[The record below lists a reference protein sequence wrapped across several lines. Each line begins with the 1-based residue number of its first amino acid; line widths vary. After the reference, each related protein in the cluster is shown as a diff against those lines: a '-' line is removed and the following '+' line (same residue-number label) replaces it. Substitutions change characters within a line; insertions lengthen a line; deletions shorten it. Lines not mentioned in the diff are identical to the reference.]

1 MDWNSV
7 NLPHLYHTIEQC
19 PKDGV
24 QMNPLYDEAYAAQSG
39 NESSPSLDTNASYN
53 ESRVP
58 LSENRPSTALTSYH
72 GLHRPTRLDWHRIG
86 QPLVRDFA
94 NDTWLKARR
103 VLAGCDSE
111 DELQNENSRFA
122 REISMTT
129 TPSKSDGMAY
139 SVSESEYPSPSQTPS
154 NVAFSP
160 FISPQKPR
168 QEQHVY
174 MVLHDAVPVAA
185 ESLATTSI
193 TGVYTTLEE
202 ANGFVERVAEETCR
216 DVPEEHMKMAIEN
229 GAFGFDILDV
239 KRHVL
244 HRVYIEKQ
252 TVRGEWSEMTE
263 IEETG
268 VMRDQVEDMG
278 IFDGF
283 AKMTL

>member
-7 NLPHLYHTIEQC
+7 NLPHLYNTIEQG

-24 QMNPLYDEAYAAQSG
+24 QVNPLYDESYATQNG
-39 NESSPSLDTNASYN
+39 NGSSPSLDTETSYN

-72 GLHRPTRLDWHRIG
+72 GLHRPARLDWHRIG

-94 NDTWLKARR
+94 NDTWLKTRR
-103 VLAGCDSE
+103 VLAACDSE
-111 DELQNENSRFA
+111 DDLQNDNSRFTQA
-122 REISMTT
+122 ISMTT
-129 TPSKSDGMAY
+129 TPSKSDGMTY
-139 SVSESEYPSPSQTPS
+139 TISESDYPSPSQTPS
-154 NVAFSP
+154 NITFTP
-160 FISPQKPR
+160 FMSPQKSS
-168 QEQHVY
+168 QGQHVY

-185 ESLATTSI
+185 ESLATTSV

-216 DVPEEHMKMAIEN
+216 DVPEEHMKMAIED

-252 TVRGEWSEMTE
+252 TVRGEWSEKPK

-268 VMRDQVEDMG
+268 VMREQVEDMG

-283 AKMTL
+283 AKMSL

>member
-7 NLPHLYHTIEQC
+7 NLPHLYNTVEQS

-24 QMNPLYDEAYAAQSG
+24 QINPLYDEAYAAQNG
-39 NESSPSLDTNASYN
+39 NDSSPSLDTGALYN
-53 ESRVP
+53 ES
-58 LSENRPSTALTSYH
+58 LIPSSGNYHSTTLTSYH
-72 GLHRPTRLDWHRIG
+72 GLHRPARLDWHRIG
-86 QPLVRDFA
+86 QPLVKDFA
-94 NDTWLKARR
+94 NDTWLKTRR
-103 VLAGCDSE
+103 VLANYDSE
-111 DELQNENSRFA
+111 DELQNENSKFTQA
-122 REISMTT
+122 ISMTT
-129 TPSKSDGMAY
+129 TPPKSDGMAY
-139 SVSESEYPSPSQTPS
+139 TVSESEYTSPSQTP
-154 NVAFSP
+154 NNTAFNP
-160 FISPQKPR
+160 FMSPQKLS
-168 QEQHVY
+168 QGQHVY

-185 ESLATTSI
+185 ESLATTSV

-216 DVPEEHMKMAIEN
+216 DVPEENMKMAIEN

-239 KRHVL
+239 ERHVL

-252 TVRGEWSEMTE
+252 TVRGEWSEKTE

-283 AKMTL
+283 ANLSL

>member
-7 NLPHLYHTIEQC
+7 NLPHLYNTIEQG

-24 QMNPLYDEAYAAQSG
+24 QVNPLYDESYATQNG
-39 NESSPSLDTNASYN
+39 NGSSPSLDTEASYN

-72 GLHRPTRLDWHRIG
+72 GLYRPARLDWHRIG

-94 NDTWLKARR
+94 NDTWLKTRR
-103 VLAGCDSE
+103 VLAACDSE
-111 DELQNENSRFA
+111 DDLQNDNSRFTQA
-122 REISMTT
+122 ISMTT
-129 TPSKSDGMAY
+129 TPSKSDGMTY
-139 SVSESEYPSPSQTPS
+139 TISESDYPPPSQTPS
-154 NVAFSP
+154 NIIFTP
-160 FISPQKPR
+160 FMSPQKSS
-168 QEQHVY
+168 QGQHVY

-185 ESLATTSI
+185 ESLATTSV

-216 DVPEEHMKMAIEN
+216 DVPEEHMKMAIED

-252 TVRGEWSEMTE
+252 TVRGEWSEKTK

-268 VMRDQVEDMG
+268 VMREQVEDMG

-283 AKMTL
+283 AKMSL

>member
-7 NLPHLYHTIEQC
+7 NLPHLYNTIEQG

-24 QMNPLYDEAYAAQSG
+24 QLNPLYDESYATQNG
-39 NESSPSLDTNASYN
+39 NGSSPSLDTEASYN

-58 LSENRPSTALTSYH
+58 LSENRPSTALISYH
-72 GLHRPTRLDWHRIG
+72 GLHRPARLDWHRIG

-94 NDTWLKARR
+94 NDTWLKTRR
-103 VLAGCDSE
+103 VLAACDSE
-111 DELQNENSRFA
+111 DDLQNDNSRFTQA
-122 REISMTT
+122 ISMTT
-129 TPSKSDGMAY
+129 TPSKSDGMTY
-139 SVSESEYPSPSQTPS
+139 TISESDYPSPSQTPS
-154 NVAFSP
+154 NITFTP
-160 FISPQKPR
+160 FMSPQKSS
-168 QEQHVY
+168 QGQHVY

-216 DVPEEHMKMAIEN
+216 DVPEEHLKMAIED

-252 TVRGEWSEMTE
+252 TVRGEWSEKTK

-283 AKMTL
+283 AKMSL

>member
-7 NLPHLYHTIEQC
+7 NLPHLYNTVEQS

-24 QMNPLYDEAYAAQSG
+24 QINPLYDEAYAAQNG
-39 NESSPSLDTNASYN
+39 NDSSPSLDTGASYN
-53 ESRVP
+53 ESLVP
-58 LSENRPSTALTSYH
+58 SSGNYHSTTLTSYH
-72 GLHRPTRLDWHRIG
+72 GLHRPARLDWHRIG
-86 QPLVRDFA
+86 QPLVKDFA
-94 NDTWLKARR
+94 NDTWLKTRR
-103 VLAGCDSE
+103 VLANYDSE
-111 DELQNENSRFA
+111 DDLQPFHV
-122 REISMTT
+122 
-129 TPSKSDGMAY
+129 PPKL
-139 SVSESEYPSPSQTPS
+139 SQG
-154 NVAFSP
+154 
-160 FISPQKPR
+160 
-168 QEQHVY
+168 QHIY

-185 ESLATTSI
+185 ESLATTSV

-216 DVPEEHMKMAIEN
+216 DVPEENMKMAIEN

-239 KRHVL
+239 ERHVL

-252 TVRGEWSEMTE
+252 TVRGEWSEKTE

-283 AKMTL
+283 ANLSL

>member
-7 NLPHLYHTIEQC
+7 NLPHMYNTIEQV

-24 QMNPLYDEAYAAQSG
+24 QLNPLYDEEYATQNG
-39 NESSPSLDTNASYN
+39 NESSPSLDTEASYN

-58 LSENRPSTALTSYH
+58 LSENRLSTAPTSYH
-72 GLHRPTRLDWHRIG
+72 GLHRPARLDWHRIG
-86 QPLVRDFA
+86 QPLARDFA
-94 NDTWLKARR
+94 NDTWMKTRR
-103 VLAGCDSE
+103 VLAACDSE
-111 DELQNENSRFA
+111 DDLQNENSRFTQA
-122 REISMTT
+122 ASMTS
-129 TPSKSDGMAY
+129 TPSKPFGMSY
-139 SVSESEYPSPSQTPS
+139 TVSESDYPSPSQTPS
-154 NVAFSP
+154 NVSFHP
-160 FISPQKPR
+160 FMSTQKSR
-168 QEQHVY
+168 QGQDVY

-185 ESLATTSI
+185 GSLATTSV

-216 DVPEEHMKMAIEN
+216 DVPEENMKMAIEN

-252 TVRGEWSEMTE
+252 TVRGEWSDKSE

-268 VMRDQVEDMG
+268 VMRDQAEDMG

-283 AKMTL
+283 ANLSL